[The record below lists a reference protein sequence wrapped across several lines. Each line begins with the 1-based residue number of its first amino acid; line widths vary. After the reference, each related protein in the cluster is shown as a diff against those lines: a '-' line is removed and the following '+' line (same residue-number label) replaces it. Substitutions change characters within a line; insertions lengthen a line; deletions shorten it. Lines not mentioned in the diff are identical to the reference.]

1 MYIDSPNFP
10 RRKVVNDRGQGLGGG
25 FGLERLQLANFV
37 TE

>member
-10 RRKVVNDRGQGLGGG
+10 RRKVVNDRGQGLGG